1 MIFSAIYC
9 EFAKLRN
16 SLVLLLCIA
25 APAMVAI
32 LSGLILLDRSEATD
46 WYMFSMQ
53 AAAMWSY
60 FMLPMTV
67 TALTI
72 LIAQIDHGPKAWN
85 HLLALPVPRW
95 HFYAAKAF
103 VVVSLVGAMSAALV
117 VLLPAAGGIVDLLL
131 ADQKLKGAYPWFG
144 TASLIATMFAGSLLL
159 TAIQLWASLR
169 FRSFVPPL
177 ILGIGGTFV
186 AVAATASRQGAFFP
200 WLIPTNALGADPERV
215 ATAIQIGFYGGI
227 AVGIFMLFD
236 MGHKQAG

>member
-1 MIFSAIYC
+1 MISVIQC

-16 SLVLLLCIA
+16 SLVLLLCVA

-32 LSGLILLDRSEATD
+32 LSGLIVLDRSEGME
-46 WYMFSMQ
+46 WRMFAMQ

-72 LIAQIDHGPKAWN
+72 LIAQLDHGPKAWN

-103 VVVSLVGAMSAALV
+103 VVVFLVAAMSAALLI
-117 VLLPAAGGIVDLLL
+117 LLPAAGAAADLLAAKQL
-131 ADQKLKGAYPWFG
+131 LKGAYPWFDA
-144 TASLIATMFAGSLLL
+144 TSLIATMFAGSLLL
-159 TAIQLWASLR
+159 IAIQLWAALR

-177 ILGIGGTFV
+177 VLGIGGTFV
-186 AVAATASRQGAFFP
+186 AVAATSSKQGAFFP
-200 WLIPTNALGADPERV
+200 WLIPTNALGTDLERV
-215 ATAIQIGFYGGI
+215 AMAIQLGLYGGI
-227 AVGIFMLFD
+227 AVGILMLLD
-236 MGHKQAG
+236 MHRKETV

>member
-1 MIFSAIYC
+1 MISVIHC
-9 EFAKLRN
+9 EFAKLSN
-16 SLVLLLCIA
+16 SLVLLLCAA

-32 LSGLILLDRSEATD
+32 LSGLILLDRSEAME
-46 WYMFSMQ
+46 WGMFAMG

-72 LIAQIDHGPKAWN
+72 LVAQIDHGPKAWN

-103 VVVSLVGAMSAALV
+103 VVVSLVAAMSAALV
-117 VLLPAAGGIVDLLL
+117 ILLPAAGATVDLLA
-131 ADQKLKGAYPWFG
+131 ADQQLKGAYPWFD
-144 TASLIATMFAGSLLL
+144 AVSLITAMFAGSLLL
-159 TAIQLWASLR
+159 IAIQLWAALR

-177 ILGIGGTFV
+177 VLGIGGTFV

-200 WLIPTNALGADPERV
+200 WLIPTNALGTDPERV
-215 ATAIQIGFYGGI
+215 TMAIQLGFYGGI
-227 AVGIFMLFD
+227 AVGVLMLLD
-236 MGHKQAG
+236 LNRKEPL